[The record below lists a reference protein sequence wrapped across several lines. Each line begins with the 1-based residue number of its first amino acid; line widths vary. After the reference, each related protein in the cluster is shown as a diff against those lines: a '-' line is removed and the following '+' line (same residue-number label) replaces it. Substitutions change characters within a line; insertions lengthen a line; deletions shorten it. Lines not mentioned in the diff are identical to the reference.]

1 MKWIAVGII
10 VVIIVV
16 GVAAA
21 YVLTTPPPKKD
32 TLIIGTT
39 DSAETG
45 LDPAYAYDYYG
56 WEMIQSLSSGL
67 VEYRAGTTT
76 GAVSDIVPA
85 LATSWSVST
94 DQLVWTFNLRHG
106 VYYEGGQE
114 FNATDVKYSFDRGNI
129 GINSVDGAF
138 QGIGYAA
145 IVKNVTVVDKYT
157 VKFFLFKPFGPFL
170 SIMTVPCTYMVDPLY
185 APYSHI
191 INYTAGDAR
200 HSYPGGLGPY
210 LLSSWSR
217 TAGKDVQYKL
227 VANPNYWNASGGYPK
242 TKNIIITMYADSTSL
257 ALAISAGDV
266 DIAFR
271 QLTVDQIT
279 SLSTRSGLHL
289 WSEPGPFIQY
299 LVFQE
304 KTGFTFND
312 TQLRIAVASAINRTL
327 IVSTVY
333 SGLAQELYSMIPN
346 GMTFH
351 RDIFNVAGGANF
363 NYTRTQ
369 EILKAKGYT
378 STNKF
383 TFNLYYETSGH
394 YPQSAQLALVLKSSI
409 EAAAHGNITV
419 NLNGLDW
426 PAMGSARRAETMD
439 AYIMGWYP
447 DYIEADDYIQPF
459 YQTVG
464 NGWLHCHYSS
474 ALMDQYIDWSRFNT
488 TAPGRDYN
496 YYWIQNQSVIDC
508 PMVPMYQYGS
518 FAVAKTSVAGIVL
531 DITMNWRNWLPYPT
545 A

>member
-1 MKWIAVGII
+1 MKWIAVGLI
-10 VVIIVV
+10 VVIVVV
-16 GVAAA
+16 GIGAA
-21 YVLTTPPPKKD
+21 YVLTAPPPSKN
-32 TLIIGTT
+32 TLIMGTT

-45 LDPAYAYDYYG
+45 LDPAYAYDFFG

-67 VEYRAGTTT
+67 VEYRAGTPT
-76 GAVSDIVPA
+76 GVVGDIVPA
-85 LATSWSVST
+85 LATNWTESVNH
-94 DQLVWTFNLRHG
+94 LVWTFSLRHG

-129 GINSVDGAF
+129 GINSPDGAF

-145 IVKNVTVVDKYT
+145 VVKNVTVVDKYT
-157 VKFFLFKPFGPFL
+157 VRFNLLKPFGPFL
-170 SIMTVPCTYMVDPLY
+170 SLLTVACTYMVDPLY
-185 APYSHI
+185 APYTHI

-210 LLSSWSR
+210 LLSSWTR
-217 TAGKDVQYKL
+217 TAGKDVQYQL

-242 TKNIIITMYADSTSL
+242 TKNIIVKMYADSTSL

-271 QLTVDQIT
+271 QLTVDQMN
-279 SLSTRSGLHL
+279 SLATRSGLHL
-289 WSEPGPFIQY
+289 WNATGPFIQY

-304 KTGFTFND
+304 KTGFPFNS
-312 TQLRIAVASAINRTL
+312 TQRRIAVASAINRTL

-333 SGLAQELYSMIPN
+333 PGYGSELYSMIPN
-346 GMTFH
+346 GMPFH
-351 RDIFNVAGGANF
+351 RDAFKTGPANF
-363 NYTRTQ
+363 NYTRTNQ
-369 EILKAKGYT
+369 ILDSLLYT
-378 STNKF
+378 NVSKF
-383 TFNLYYETSGH
+383 QFNLYYETSGH

-409 EAAAHGNITV
+409 EKGTNITV
-419 NLNGLDW
+419 NLVGLDW

-464 NGWLHCHYSS
+464 NGWLHCHYSK
-474 ALMDQYIDWSRFNT
+474 AVMDQYVDWSRFNVT
-488 TAPGRDYN
+488 TPGRDLN
-496 YYWIQNQSVIDC
+496 YYWIQNRSVIDV

-531 DITMNWRNWLPYPT
+531 DITMNWRHWFPYWT